1 MGRVAGGPRW
11 GPRPIDIDLLL
22 LGDAVVGGEQR
33 PDPLPSASFAPREG
47 TVDGR
52 LPTVDARTCGRFV
65 AAAGRATTSLVVP
78 HPRIAERRFV
88 LQPLADLAPS
98 LVHPVLK
105 RRVSDLLGACADVP
119 LLGGPCTLPRT
130 VGVRVLPHG
139 GDLALRVRG
148 TSPADLVRR
157 GCHGLV
163 SAIVSRDRLREE
175 DRREAAF
182 DLPAGATRLPR
193 SGLAELLVDVLN
205 EILVWLDADAWLPA
219 RVAIRFEDRRA
230 VVTAFGAAI
239 RGRELPFERAPKA
252 VTRHELRVVRRA
264 GGWSAHLV
272 IDL

>member
-1 MGRVAGGPRW
+1 VVEVDVGEGVAPAALLAAAKSIERDMGRVAGGDRW
-11 GPRPIDIDLLL
+11 GPRPIDIDLLFFGNTIIGGTEE
-22 LGDAVVGGEQR
+22 GDAS
-33 PDPLPSASFAPREG
+33 P
-47 TVDGR
+47 
-52 LPTVDARTCGRFV
+52 
-65 AAAGRATTSLVVP
+65 VVP
-78 HPRIAERRFV
+78 HPRIVDRRFV

-98 LVHPVLK
+98 FVHPVLE
-105 RRVSDLLGACADVP
+105 RSVSALLGACADAP

-130 VGVRVLPHG
+130 VGVRLLPHG

-148 TSPADLVRR
+148 SSPAELVRR

-163 SAIVSRDRLREE
+163 SAIVARDRLREE

-182 DLPAGATRLPR
+182 ELPDGDARPSR
-193 SGLAELLVDVLN
+193 SGFAELLVDVLN

-219 RVAIRFEDRRA
+219 RVAVRIEDRR
-230 VVTAFGAAI
+230 VVVAAFGAAI

-264 GGWSAHLV
+264 GGWSAHVV